1 MYPSPIQMQVRSLP
15 NASMSGAQALQDAA
29 RIGNLEPLVQGRHH
43 EEASILI
50 LSHPTP
56 AIAMHHKVTGLTRS
70 ERCNGSRAER
80 HQPRLL
86 QNSQIR
92 GPGSPKPASNKDTAA
107 AKAGSP
113 PEAYRPLFISRY
125 SGGQSRKPAR
135 SVSAIIHFKIQR
147 RPKSEARQKRI
158 RHYSFQDTAAAKV
171 GSLPEAYRS
180 YSFQLYSFPEDFGIS
195 PTPVCPRVHPE
206 SHGVDFEISTTHPP
220 QESAY
225 LCAHV

>member
-158 RHYSFQDTAAAKV
+158 GHN
-171 GSLPEAYRS
+171 
-180 YSFQLYSFPEDFGIS
+180 SFQLYSFPEDFGIS